1 MICGVVTAVLL
12 SEQFPTRVRY
22 TASALCYN
30 VSYTIFGGT
39 APLVGT
45 WLIERTGNNLSP
57 AIYLIV
63 ITLLAMW
70 GGLRLPESAHR
81 ALNAD
86 ESEWQ
91 RAPKSDAQPAL

>member
-1 MICGVVTAVLL
+1 MVD
-12 SEQFPTRVRY
+12 
-22 TASALCYN
+22 
-30 VSYTIFGGT
+30 
-39 APLVGT
+39 
-45 WLIERTGNNLSP
+45 
-57 AIYLIV
+57 YLIA